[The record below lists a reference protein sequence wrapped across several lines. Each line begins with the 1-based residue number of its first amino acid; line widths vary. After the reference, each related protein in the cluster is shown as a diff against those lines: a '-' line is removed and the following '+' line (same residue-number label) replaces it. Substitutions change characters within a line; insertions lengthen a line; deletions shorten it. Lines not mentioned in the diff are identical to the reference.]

1 VSAAQVE
8 QYNAQCQEMKGPFW
22 VFDGADDCTCAP
34 GAHMVAG
41 DCRPAGGAQA
51 GAPVGRGGAAA
62 WGGGTGAAGRGGSGV
77 GGGVGGSMA
86 GRGAV
91 AQEESLKERNDKL
104 CRDRFGPG
112 AEVTCAR
119 VYA

>member
-1 VSAAQVE
+1 MSAAQVE

-51 GAPVGRGGAAA
+51 GAPVGRGGAA
-62 WGGGTGAAGRGGSGV
+62 GRGGSGV